1 MRETG
6 APIINQAIQQQN
18 SFIILFTL
26 CFICRLIKSNIKR
39 ITLSSYYT
47 NQGSLVIIIPTFFNN
62 WTKIN
67 NKEMSKDK
75 DLDSEEGIA
84 VQEAKPKLEQPK
96 RYKVILLNDDYTPM
110 DFVVHILEYFFS
122 LDRAQATQVMLQV
135 HTQGKGVCGIYPKD
149 IAETKE
155 EQVNRYSKSEQHP
168 LMCVIEEA

>member
-1 MRETG
+1 
-6 APIINQAIQQQN
+6 
-18 SFIILFTL
+18 
-26 CFICRLIKSNIKR
+26 
-39 ITLSSYYT
+39 
-47 NQGSLVIIIPTFFNN
+47 
-62 WTKIN
+62 
-67 NKEMSKDK
+67 MSKDK
-75 DLDSEEGIA
+75 DKDLDNEEGVA

-110 DFVVHILEYFFS
+110 DFVVHILECFFR
-122 LDRAQATQVMLQV
+122 LNRAQATQVMLQV